1 LSLPQNSTVFELAKG
16 YFRRFELGQPSPTA
30 KNFPRKRQKMRFSG
44 RICHRKTLRN
54 VMVNLPP
61 DQNERRDRDQILS
74 FDELLAVVLALL
86 GIGTILWWST
96 SRDQDW
102 LGNETPLGIAA
113 PSVIDELEAERARGD
128 GDDRAGGLAPLALEN
143 FFGNQNPVTEPVA
156 GPRQGGLP
164 RLAEPRERIEPQ
176 MIQAPLISPDANKLE
191 PTELQPEAIVPETEA
206 ETAAATAPPALDISD
221 VPADHWAYPFIQDMY
236 DQGLLPDFPSG
247 QFQPD
252 KELTRAELAALLND
266 AFIADPVE
274 RDPLQ
279 FEDVPAGYWATD
291 AIDQVVERGFMSG
304 YPDNEFAPDQLVP
317 RYQVLVSLASG
328 LDLAPPDNPEQLL
341 QNLGD
346 LSALP
351 DWARGQVAAAAQQRL
366 VVNYPEPQQLKPTE
380 TATRAEIVAMMHQAL
395 VAEGKLD
402 PIQSEYIVA
411 P

>member
-1 LSLPQNSTVFELAKG
+1 
-16 YFRRFELGQPSPTA
+16 
-30 KNFPRKRQKMRFSG
+30 
-44 RICHRKTLRN
+44 
-54 VMVNLPP
+54 MVNLPP
-61 DQNERRDRDQILS
+61 DQNERRDREQILS

-96 SRDQDW
+96 SRDRDW
-102 LGNETPLGIAA
+102 LGGENPLGIAA
-113 PSVIDELEAERARGD
+113 PSVINELGAERAGGNGD
-128 GDDRAGGLAPLALEN
+128 NGALGLEPLALDN
-143 FFGNQNPVTEPVA
+143 FFGNQESVTEPVA
-156 GPRQGGLP
+156 EPRQEGLP
-164 RLAEPRERIEPQ
+164 QLAEPRERIEPQ
-176 MIQAPLISPDANKLE
+176 MIQAPVMSPDANE
-191 PTELQPEAIVPETEA
+191 SEPEAIVPKTEA
-206 ETAAATAPPALDISD
+206 ENAAATAPPALDISD

-279 FEDVPAGYWATD
+279 FEDVPSGYWAAD

-328 LDLAPPDNPEQLL
+328 LDLASPDNPEQLL

-402 PIQSEYIVA
+402 PIQSEYIAA